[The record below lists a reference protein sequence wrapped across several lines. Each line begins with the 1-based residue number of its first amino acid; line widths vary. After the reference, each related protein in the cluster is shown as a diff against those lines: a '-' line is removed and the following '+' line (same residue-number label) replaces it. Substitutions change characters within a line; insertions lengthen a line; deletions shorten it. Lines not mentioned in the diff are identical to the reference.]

1 MALTTPRTSP
11 GTMELLPRK
20 QMVFQRMMDTIRR
33 GFERYGFV
41 PVETPVFEVADV
53 LLSKSGGETEKQVY
67 FVQSTGA
74 IEQGHKPELALRFDL
89 TVPLARY
96 VAEHEA
102 ELAFPFR
109 RYQIQRVY
117 RGERSQKGR
126 YREFYQCDI
135 DVIGKDSLP
144 LAFDAEM
151 PAVIHTLFS
160 ELNVGPFRIHF
171 NNRKILLGLF
181 ESLGITEDQ
190 RMTVLRQVDRLE
202 KIGVDEVRNLLMGGE
217 LALSQPVA
225 DRIIEVVGTRGA
237 AADVLGSLAALSS
250 RPGANALFAQ
260 GVAELGQVVDALRAF
275 KVPETHWSI
284 NLGIARGLDYYTGTV
299 YETFLTDHPSVGSVC
314 SGGRYDNLASQY
326 TKSRLPGV
334 GISIGLTRL
343 FYVLSEAGIV
353 TDGPSTTQVLVTQL
367 DPALLPEY
375 LSLAAELRAAGLNT
389 EIHLEPAKLA
399 RQFKYADR
407 AGIRFAVVMGSDEK
421 AEGMVTVKDLATGEQ
436 TRVPRAE
443 TVAHL
448 VALAAPLK

>member
-1 MALTTPRTSP
+1 MALTTPRTPP
-11 GTMELLPRK
+11 GTMELLPRR
-20 QMVFQRMMDTIRR
+20 QMVFQRMLDTIRR

-41 PVETPVFEVADV
+41 PVETPVFEVAEV

-74 IEQGHKPELALRFDL
+74 LEQGHRPDLALRFDL

-96 VAEHEA
+96 VAEHEN

-109 RYQIQRVY
+109 RYQIQKVY
-117 RGERSQKGR
+117 RGERAQKGR

-135 DVIGKDSLP
+135 DVIGKDALP

-181 ESLGITEDQ
+181 ESLGILDSGQ
-190 RMTVLRQVDRLE
+190 RMAVLRQVDRLE
-202 KIGVDEVRNLLMGGE
+202 KIGLEEVRKLLMGEE
-217 LALSQPVA
+217 LALSAEVA
-225 DRIIEVVGTRGA
+225 GRILEVVATRGSA
-237 AADVLGSLAALSS
+237 SEIMASLNVLKD
-250 RPGANALFAQ
+250 RPDANPTFRL
-260 GVAELGQVVDALRAF
+260 GVEELGQVVDALHAF
-275 KVPETHWSI
+275 KVPETHWTI

-299 YETFLTDHPSVGSVC
+299 YETFLTDYPGMGSVC

-343 FYVLSEAGIV
+343 FYVLSEAGLV
-353 TDGPSTTQVLVTQL
+353 QDGPSTVEVLVTQL
-367 DPALLPEY
+367 DPALLPDY
-375 LSLAAELRAAGLNT
+375 LSIAADLRAAGVNT
-389 EIHLEPAKLA
+389 EIHLESAKLA
-399 RQFKYADR
+399 RQFKYADK

-421 AEGMVTVKDLATGEQ
+421 AEGLVTVKDLATGEQ
-436 TRVPRAE
+436 TRLPRAE
-443 TVAHL
+443 AAA
-448 VALAAPLK
+448 ALKARLHP